1 MRYPVRTTAGIERPV
16 HFISHIREDHVNP
29 YLFLPIAGA
38 SVPIALLFS
47 LGLMVGFLSGL
58 FGVGGGFLLTPLLMM
73 IGIPPTVAAA
83 SDANQ
88 IVAASTSGTL
98 AHWRLGNVDV
108 KMGLLLIV
116 GGVTGGTLG
125 VQVIKILREAGNADF
140 VIKITYIVMLSI
152 IGSYMFQESLRN
164 LKPGW
169 LSSKKKKTAKPSVFA
184 SLNKVMPFKTH
195 FEKSGVTLS
204 VLTVFLLGMLVGV
217 LAAIMGVGGGF
228 IMVPVMV
235 YILRMPMHVVVGTS
249 LFQVLFTCINVTFM
263 QSYYNHTVDLTLA
276 VLLLIGSTVGAQI
289 GARISTHLKADQLK
303 IILASIVLLVMV
315 SMAFDLLMPPDILL
329 SYKGGH

>member
-1 MRYPVRTTAGIERPV
+1 
-16 HFISHIREDHVNP
+16 VNP

-38 SVPIALLFS
+38 SVPILLLLS

-88 IVAASTSGTL
+88 IVAASTSGTF
-98 AHWRLGNVDV
+98 AHWRLGNVDF
-108 KMGLLLIV
+108 KMGILLIV
-116 GGVTGGTLG
+116 GGIVGGTLG
-125 VQVIKILREAGNADF
+125 VRLIKILREAGNADF
-140 VIKITYIVMLSI
+140 VIKITYVVMLSI

-169 LSSKKKKTAKPSVFA
+169 ISRKKSRVQKTSGFA
-184 SLNKVMPFKTH
+184 AFNQMLPFKMH

-204 VLTVFLLGMLVGV
+204 MLTVLFLGVMVGV

-228 IMVPVMV
+228 IMVPIMV
-235 YILRMPMHVVVGTS
+235 YVLRMPMHVVVGTS

-263 QSYYNHTVDLTLA
+263 QSYYNQTVDLTLA
-276 VLLLIGSTVGAQI
+276 VLLLFGSTIGAQI
-289 GARISTHLKADQLK
+289 GARISTYLKADQLK
-303 IILASIVLLVMV
+303 IILASIVLLVMI
-315 SMAFDLLMPPDILL
+315 SMALELLMHPSMLL
-329 SYKGGH
+329 SFKGAH

>member
-1 MRYPVRTTAGIERPV
+1 
-16 HFISHIREDHVNP
+16 VNP

-38 SVPIALLFS
+38 SVPIALLLG
-47 LGLMVGFLSGL
+47 LGLMIGFLSGL

-98 AHWRLGNVDV
+98 AHWRLGNVDF
-108 KMGLLLIV
+108 KMGLLLV
-116 GGVTGGTLG
+116 AGGVAGGTLG
-125 VQVIKILREAGNADF
+125 VQLMKILREAGNADF

-169 LSSKKKKTAKPSVFA
+169 LARKKKRAGKTSTFA
-184 SLNKVMPFKTH
+184 AINRIMPLKAN

-204 VLTVFLLGMLVGV
+204 MITVFLLGALVGV

-249 LFQVLFTCINVTFM
+249 LFQVLFTCVNVTFM

-289 GARISTHLKADQLK
+289 GARISTYLKADQLK
-303 IILASIVLLVMV
+303 IILATIVLLVMA
-315 SMAFDLLMPPDILL
+315 SMAFDLLMHPSMLL
-329 SYKGGH
+329 SYKGAH